1 MQGLHLQTEVP
12 VQLRNDHV
20 RTHPGAARTD
30 VCLVLTR
37 ILDKFYDG

>member
-1 MQGLHLQTEVP
+1 MHGLHLQTELL

-20 RTHPGAARTD
+20 RTHPGAPRTD
-30 VCLVLTR
+30 VCLVLAR